1 MQVNVIIPLN
11 APTGTQPV
19 VVTVGTAKSQ
29 SGASAATVAV
39 Q

>member
-1 MQVNVIIPLN
+1 MQVNVTIPLTV
-11 APTGTQPV
+11 AAGTQPV